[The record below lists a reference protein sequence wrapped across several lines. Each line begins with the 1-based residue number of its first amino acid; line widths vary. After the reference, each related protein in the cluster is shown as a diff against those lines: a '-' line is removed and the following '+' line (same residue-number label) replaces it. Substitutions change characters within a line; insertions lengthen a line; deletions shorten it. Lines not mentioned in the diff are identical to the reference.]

1 MGKLI
6 NANKEEFVQILES
19 EKGIILVD
27 FWAPWCAPCKRL
39 GPVLQEVVDEMKDIT
54 IIKVNVDNNP
64 ELSSEYGV
72 RNIPVVFAIKDGKQI
87 AKFVGTK
94 RKEDII
100 SFIEVLK
107 VEGKDESK
115 N

>member
-27 FWAPWCAPCKRL
+27 FWAPWCGPCRTL
-39 GPVLQEVVDEMKDIT
+39 GPTLQEISSEMEDIT
-54 IIKVNVDNNP
+54 IIKVNVDDNP
-64 ELSSEYGV
+64 ELSAEYGV
-72 RNIPVVFAIKDGKQI
+72 RSIPVVFAIKDGKQI
-87 AKFVGTK
+87 DKFVGNK
-94 RKEDII
+94 NKDGVLL
-100 SFIEVLK
+100 FIENI
-107 VEGKDESK
+107 K